1 MATFV
6 DRPPYGLEE
15 SSLVLWLSYSL
26 RKECTLLGELL
37 WFLLVLQFRK

>member
-26 RKECTLLGELL
+26 RKECTQKDLT
-37 WFLLVLQFRK
+37 